1 MSRSTMLPTLAWIA
15 ATTIGLVA
23 GGFAFHFPGSI
34 GGQGY
39 WSLSAG
45 VVGLILGV
53 MTGVAVG
60 GLQWAAL
67 LLSRRMGLRLVVA
80 MAVSIGVNHALFD
93 ASPFL
98 VSPVAMAVAAGL
110 ATAAVFAWRLGEHAP
125 SVFAVGAAAWAAG
138 LITGDV
144 LSDAIGLPFEE
155 TGLGWA
161 TDHAFDGLVVGLV
174 WGGATAWTGIAGRLR
189 AGASPTAVPKEVRP

>member
-1 MSRSTMLPTLAWIA
+1 MIPAIAWTA

-34 GGQGY
+34 GGQVD

-45 VVGLILGV
+45 VFGLLLG
-53 MTGVAVG
+53 MMSGAAVG

-67 LLSRRMGLRLVVA
+67 LLPRRTGLRLVVA
-80 MAVSIGVNHALFD
+80 MSLAIGLNHALFD

-98 VSPVAMAVAAGL
+98 VSHVLMAIVAGL
-110 ATAAVFAWRLGEHAP
+110 AVAGAFAWRLCERAP
-125 SVFAVGAAAWAAG
+125 SVFAVSAAAWAVG
-138 LITGDV
+138 IV
-144 LSDAIGLPFEE
+144 LAEVVSDAIGLPFEE

-174 WGGATAWTGIAGRLR
+174 WGGATAWAGTTSRLR
-189 AGASPTAVPKEVRP
+189 AGRSPAAMPKESRP

>member
-1 MSRSTMLPTLAWIA
+1 MIPAIAWIA
-15 ATTIGLVA
+15 ATTMGLVA

-34 GGQGY
+34 GGQVD

-45 VVGLILGV
+45 VFGLILG
-53 MTGVAVG
+53 MMSGAAVG

-67 LLSRRMGLRLVVA
+67 LLPRRTGLRLVVA
-80 MAVSIGVNHALFD
+80 MSLAIGLNHALFD

-98 VSPVAMAVAAGL
+98 VSHVLMAIVAGL
-110 ATAAVFAWRLGEHAP
+110 AVAGAFAWRLGERAP
-125 SVFAVGAAAWAAG
+125 SAFVTSAAAWAIG
-138 LITGDV
+138 LILADV

-155 TGLGWA
+155 TPIGWA

-174 WGGATAWTGIAGRLR
+174 WSGATAVTGIASRLR
-189 AGASPTAVPKEVRP
+189 AGALALADLRP